1 MENSYKDI
9 NKKMWNNITDLNF
22 ESDFYDVESFRK
34 GKSSLKPIELQLL
47 GDVTGKKILHLQC
60 HFGMDSISLSKM
72 GANVTGVDISDKA
85 IDKAKALA
93 KEMNVDT
100 RFICSDVLSLKEV
113 LTDSFDI
120 VFTSYGVITW
130 LPDLNKWASLIE
142 YYLRP
147 RGKFILVE
155 FHPVVWMFNDNFT
168 SIDYSYFNQGGL
180 IIEETG
186 SYAKDDE
193 SVKNKSISWNHSISN
208 VIQSINNT
216 NQPVGQNGLS
226 IISFEEYDYSP
237 YNCFNNTVEIDED
250 KFQIDNLE
258 GKIPM
263 IFSLLAT
270 KENNGWK
277 V

>member
-1 MENSYKDI
+1 
-9 NKKMWNNITDLNF
+9 MWNNITDLNF

-34 GKSSLKPIELQLL
+34 GKSSLKPIELELF
-47 GDVTGKKILHLQC
+47 GDVNGKKILHLQC

-72 GANVTGVDISDKA
+72 GAHVTGVDLSDKA
-85 IDKAKALA
+85 IEKAQTLAL
-93 KEMNVDT
+93 EMNVDT

-130 LPDLNKWASLIE
+130 LPDLEKWASLIE
-142 YYLRP
+142 HYLRP
-147 RGKFILVE
+147 GGKFVLVE

-168 SIDYSYFNQGGL
+168 SIDYSYFNQGEL
-180 IIEETG
+180 IMEETG

-193 SVKNKSISWNHSISN
+193 SVKNKSVSWNHSISDVLN
-208 VIQSINNT
+208 AIIKTSQSE
-216 NQPVGQNGLS
+216 GQNGLF
-226 IISFEEYDYSP
+226 IQSFEEHDYSP
-237 YNCFNNTVEIDED
+237 YNCFDNTVEIDED
-250 KFQIDNLE
+250 KFQINNLE